1 MDSYKIDNLILD
13 LDGTLIKQEKVE
25 RMYRDAYY
33 EAIRKLEKR
42 GVHVPDKYKNHTY
55 SNFRELSRKI
65 EDFTTVFLEEYERSF
80 NNFRR
85 EIEEEKERAQ
95 KIYEYLISTCKP
107 DEVWVLTANPKGKD
121 IIKIILPNIPEN
133 RVVIANGVEYEEEKQ
148 RFLEKFEGRTLYV
161 ADLDS
166 LDGRIAK
173 RNNTSFLNVREIE
186 KQLFENI

>member
-13 LDGTLIKQEKVE
+13 LDGTLIKQEKAE
-25 RMYRDAYY
+25 RMYREAYY
-33 EAIRKLEKR
+33 GAIIKLEER
-42 GVHVPDKYKNHTY
+42 GVYVPDKYKNHTY

-65 EDFTTVFLEEYERSF
+65 EDFTNVFLEEYERSF

-95 KIYEYLISTCKP
+95 KIYEYLISTYKP

-133 RVVIANGVEYEEEKQ
+133 RVVIVNGVEYEEEKQ

-166 LDGRIAK
+166 LDGEIAK
-173 RNNTSFLNVREIE
+173 RSNTSFLNVREIE

>member
-25 RMYRDAYY
+25 RMYREAYY
-33 EAIRKLEKR
+33 GAIRKLEER

-95 KIYEYLISTCKP
+95 KIYEYLVSKCKL
-107 DEVWVLTANPKGKD
+107 DNVWVLTANPKGKD
-121 IIKIILPNIPEN
+121 ITKIILPNIPEN
-133 RVVIANGVEYEEEKQ
+133 RVVIVNGIEYEEEKQ

-166 LDGRIAK
+166 LDGGIAK
-173 RNNTSFLNVREIE
+173 RSNTSFLNVREIE